1 VFVAFLASS
10 PSNPLAQFSPGT
22 ITAFADATGSSCTLL
37 DDSEKLFDIYI
48 VIAVAPKFGLAG
60 SRFRIVTSA
69 GFSATYVG
77 EVVNY
82 PHSGDVQ
89 GGVTIAHGTCLPGT
103 FLLATV
109 TYLGHGTSAPCSS
122 IDVIGHPDS
131 YYAPSID
138 VMDCHFAWL
147 AASTLGSLLV
157 NPVESQCAPWCST
170 VATERRTWGG
180 IKALY
185 R

>member
-1 VFVAFLASS
+1 
-10 PSNPLAQFSPGT
+10 
-22 ITAFADATGSSCTLL
+22 LL